1 MDSVK
6 FCQEAK
12 ALYMKIDKE
21 NRRIAETIPIG
32 DDRFVDIDENGN
44 VLGIELLLSKNTPD
58 EVYKAIIRTKS
69 IEKTA

>member
-6 FCQEAK
+6 FSQKAK
-12 ALYMKIDKE
+12 ALYMKFDKDGC
-21 NRRIAETIPIG
+21 IAETIPIG